1 MHKGPQDFVMLI
13 SPLFSRVKFNF
24 DWSAV
29 NYWPLSKA
37 SQLECE
43 SSHQEECTVG
53 HGHLLCPISGQERG
67 PS

>member
-37 SQLECE
+37 SQLE
-43 SSHQEECTVG
+43 
-53 HGHLLCPISGQERG
+53 
-67 PS
+67 